1 MQLTVCRAQI
11 HEVELTADRPP
22 RRQPQTAIVES
33 ERSQP
38 SNRFDHDSLT
48 ARLAKHLGNAI
59 AVSHKRSAGWSTA
72 NAGSGAFRRHRARRF
87 LLDTPSLKQ
96 GLGLPD
102 GHAQR
107 LCAGN
112 LSVRAYRCL

>member
-1 MQLTVCRAQI
+1 MCATALNRSLRDEVTRCPRHMQLTVCRAQI

-22 RRQPQTAIVES
+22 RRQPQTALVES

-72 NAGSGAFRRHRARRF
+72 NAGSGAFHRHRTRRVF
-87 LLDTPSLKQ
+87 
-96 GLGLPD
+96 
-102 GHAQR
+102 
-107 LCAGN
+107 
-112 LSVRAYRCL
+112 

>member
-1 MQLTVCRAQI
+1 MVKLRQI
-11 HEVELTADRPP
+11 GLLHGTAPLD
-22 RRQPQTAIVES
+22 AVAV
-33 ERSQP
+33 
-38 SNRFDHDSLT
+38 NRFDHH
-48 ARLAKHLGNAI
+48 ALATRFAKDLAI
-59 AVSHKRSAGWSTA
+59 AVSHERPAGWSTA

-112 LSVRAYRCL
+112 LSVRAYRCCESGGD

>member
-1 MQLTVCRAQI
+1 LIVKRHQI
-11 HEVELTADRPP
+11 DPLHGTAPLD
-22 RRQPQTAIVES
+22 AVAV
-33 ERSQP
+33 
-38 SNRFDHDSLT
+38 NRFDHHSLAT
-48 ARLAKHLGNAI
+48 RFAKDLGNAI
-59 AVSHKRSAGWSTA
+59 AVSHERPAGWSTA

-112 LSVRAYRCL
+112 LSVRAYRCCESGGD